1 MEHAIL
7 EWSIRA
13 LLLVVGTGLVVSTL
27 RLRGASVLHRAW
39 TATMLA
45 MLLLPVWTKWGLS
58 MVAPVLPAV
67 HEPATELQVPLQ
79 SIMPVAE
86 ESRSAAGEPFRSV
99 YRPAGPDWQQ
109 MLFAVYLVG
118 IAVMLVRLIWGTLQV
133 RSLRR
138 GIRPSEGF
146 ATSPLWVTPVTIGW
160 LRPVPLLPTCW
171 QTWTAAKLHAV
182 LIHEREHVRRRDPL
196 VQWLALL
203 NRCVFWFHP
212 LAWWLERKL
221 ASLAEEACDQA
232 VLAGG
237 HAAHDYARYL
247 IEMARSVNET
257 GARMQWAGAVEF
269 SSGNLPRRI
278 RRIMDASPA
287 VRISRARSVASAGLC
302 GLMLVTFLACN
313 VGRHSRSSAGPGPT
327 TEPDRTERA
336 SAVQRQ
342 QARKFSDAE
351 VSKAALSLSPSSAKE
366 LDLDVKAHPNH
377 SDQLLEIVRYYQ
389 AKKDLT
395 ALDALTLWFIEQ
407 HPGMRL
413 NWGSRPAWDTIW
425 DKDGYDRAKLLW
437 AEQLKKSWESPFV
450 YMNAAEFLS
459 GNDNEQA
466 EQILLEGQ
474 RRFPSSDR
482 RWSGM
487 HWEVFLARHYAWAL
501 TGSAGQLPEWEMAI
515 LRDESDAPPA
525 EGSYAR
531 KVRQTLSASKDI
543 ELLTRTAEQL
553 QGHRPNLEFCRSLID
568 RVLSI
573 DPDNRSAH
581 MESDSFQRFALEMRA
596 KTDPGGLSEKDRI
609 VLLESQLSLRRSEPK
624 DAEVKARELLTLA
637 SHDSKDPN
645 YGTAVF
651 QANLAL
657 GKAAL
662 KRGDKAGA
670 VRHLLAACEAPPT
683 EFLHYNPIDI
693 SLARSLVDAG
703 EREDVA
709 TFLDRCA
716 KFNVQ
721 DRRLAEWAVE
731 IRQGLTPPPFR
742 RAG

>member
-1 MEHAIL
+1 MEHMIL

-13 LLLVVGTGLVVSTL
+13 LLLVVGTGLVVSSL

-39 TATMLA
+39 TGAMVA
-45 MLLLPVWTKWGLS
+45 MLLLPAWTRWGFS
-58 MVAPVLPAV
+58 VTAPVLPAV
-67 HEPATELQVPLQ
+67 REPATWLQIPLESELPA
-79 SIMPVAE
+79 AE
-86 ESRSAAGEPFRSV
+86 ESRAAAGEPLRSV
-99 YRPAGPDWQQ
+99 SRPANPDWQQ
-109 MLFAVYLVG
+109 ILSLVYLAG
-118 IAVMLVRLIWGTLQV
+118 IAVMLARLIWGTLRV

-138 GIRPSEGF
+138 DIRLSEGF
-146 ATSPLWVTPVTIGW
+146 ATSPLCATPVTIGW
-160 LRPVPLLPTCW
+160 LRPVPLLPNGW
-171 QTWTAAKLHAV
+171 QTWSAAKLDAV

-237 HAAHDYARYL
+237 HEAHDYARYL
-247 IEMARSVNET
+247 IEMARSVSET
-257 GARMQWAGAVEF
+257 GARMQWAGALEF

-278 RRIMDASPA
+278 RRIMDAPPA
-287 VRISRARSVASAGLC
+287 VRMSRAKSVASASLC
-302 GLMLVTFLACN
+302 GLTLATFLACS
-313 VGRHSRSSAGPGPT
+313 VGRSSRSSAGPDPIT
-327 TEPDRTERA
+327 QPDRTERA
-336 SAVQRQ
+336 STVQRQ
-342 QARKFSDAE
+342 QERNFSDAE
-351 VSKAALSLSPSSAKE
+351 VSKAALSLNPSSAKE
-366 LDLDVKAHPNH
+366 LDLYVKGHPNH

-389 AKKDLT
+389 SKKDLR
-395 ALDALTLWFIEQ
+395 ALNALTIWFIEQ

-425 DKDGYDRAKLLW
+425 DKDGYDRAKLPW
-437 AEQLKKSWESPFV
+437 TEQLKKSWDSPFV

-459 GNDNEQA
+459 GNDNEEA

-474 RRFPSSDR
+474 RRFPSSDG
-482 RWSGM
+482 RWSGL

-501 TGSAGQLPEWEMAI
+501 TGSVGQLPEWRTAV
-515 LRDESDAPPA
+515 LWDESDALPA
-525 EGSYAR
+525 HGPYAQ
-531 KVRQTLSASKDI
+531 KVRQALSASKDK
-543 ELLTRTAEQL
+543 ELLTRTVEQL
-553 QGHRPNLEFCRSLID
+553 QGNRPNLEFSRSLIEL
-568 RVLSI
+568 VLSI
-573 DPDNRSAH
+573 DPDDRSAH
-581 MESDSFQRFALEMRA
+581 VERGSFQRFALEMRA
-596 KTDPGGLSEKDRI
+596 KTDPGSLSEKDRI
-609 VLLESQLSLRRSEPK
+609 VLLESQLSLRRSDPK
-624 DAEVKARELLTLA
+624 DAEARAHELLTLA

-657 GKAAL
+657 GKSAL

-670 VRHLLAACEAPPT
+670 VRHLLAASEAPPT
-683 EFLHYNPIDI
+683 EFLRYNQIDI

-703 EREDVA
+703 EREGVA

-716 KFNVQ
+716 KFNTQ
-721 DRRLAEWAVE
+721 DRRLADWAIE

>member
-1 MEHAIL
+1 MERTIL

-13 LLLVVGTGLVVSTL
+13 LLLVAGTGLVVTAL

-39 TATMLA
+39 TAAMVA

-58 MVAPVLPAV
+58 VTAPVLPAV
-67 HEPATELQVPLQ
+67 REPSVGLQIPLE
-79 SIMPVAE
+79 SALPAAE
-86 ESRSAAGEPFRSV
+86 ESGAAAREPLRSV
-99 YRPAGPDWQQ
+99 SRPATLDWQQ
-109 MLFAVYLVG
+109 ILSAVYLAG
-118 IAVMLVRLIWGTLQV
+118 ISVMLARLIWGTLQV

-138 GIRPSEGF
+138 DVRPAEGF
-146 ATSPLWVTPVTIGW
+146 AASPLCATPVTIGW
-160 LRPVPLLPTCW
+160 LRPVPLLPSDW
-171 QTWTAAKLHAV
+171 RTWTAAKLDAV

-237 HAAHDYARYL
+237 HEAHDYARYL
-247 IEMARSVNET
+247 IEMARSVSET
-257 GARMQWAGAVEF
+257 GARIEWAGAVEF
-269 SSGNLPRRI
+269 SSGNLPGRI
-278 RRIMDASPA
+278 RRIMDAPPA
-287 VRISRARSVASAGLC
+287 VRMSRAKSVAAASLC
-302 GLMLVTFLACN
+302 GLMLATFLACS
-313 VGRHSRSSAGPGPT
+313 VGRPSRSSAGPGP
-327 TEPDRTERA
+327 
-336 SAVQRQ
+336 AVQRQ

-351 VSKAALSLSPSSAKE
+351 VSKAALSLTASSAKDLE
-366 LDLDVKAHPNH
+366 LDVKAHPDH

-389 AKKDLT
+389 SKKDFG
-395 ALDALTLWFIEQ
+395 ALDALTLWFIAE

-425 DKDGYDRAKLLW
+425 DQDGYDRAKLLW
-437 AEQLKKSWESPFV
+437 AEQLKKSWDSPFV

-459 GNDNEQA
+459 GNDNEHA
-466 EQILLEGQ
+466 EQILLAGQ

-482 RWSGM
+482 RWSGL

-501 TGSAGQLPEWEMAI
+501 TGSAGQLPEWRTAV
-515 LRDESDAPPA
+515 LWDESDALPA
-525 EGSYAR
+525 QGPYAL
-531 KVRQTLSASKDI
+531 KVRQTLSASKDT
-543 ELLTRTAEQL
+543 ELLTRIVEQL
-553 QGHRPNLEFCRSLID
+553 QGNRPNLEFCRSLIE

-573 DPDNRSAH
+573 DPDDRSAH
-581 MESDSFQRFALEMRA
+581 MERDSFLRFALEMRA
-596 KTDPGGLSEKDRI
+596 KTDPGSLSEKDRI
-609 VLLESQLSLRRSEPK
+609 VLLESQLSRRRAEPK
-624 DAEVKARELLTLA
+624 DAEAKALELLTLA
-637 SHDSKDPN
+637 SHDLKDPN

-651 QANLAL
+651 QANLTL

-670 VRHLLAACEAPPT
+670 VGHLLAASEAPPT
-683 EFLHYNPIDI
+683 EFLRYNMIDI
-693 SLARSLVDAG
+693 SLASSLVDAG
-703 EREDVA
+703 EREGVA

-716 KFNVQ
+716 KFNSQ
-721 DRRLAEWAVE
+721 NRRLTEWAVE
-731 IRQGLTPPPFR
+731 IRQGLIPQPFR